1 MSMVIPLLL
10 LCIFAYAL
18 VAKTNV
24 YDSFVDGAK
33 QALPLVKNLLPY
45 LACMLVAVELAK
57 ASGVYNLLDFVFSPF
72 LQLVGIPDELSQLVL
87 LRPFSGSGSLAIVND
102 LLERYG
108 VDSFFGR
115 CACVIYGSS
124 ETVFYISTIYFG
136 DTSVKKLGFALGIGL
151 FCSFLSSS
159 LACLF
164 CRVFE

>member
-1 MSMVIPLLL
+1 MSMVIPFLL
-10 LCIFAYAL
+10 LCIFAFS
-18 VAKTNV
+18 VATKTKV

-33 QALPLVKNLLPY
+33 QALPLAKNLLPY
-45 LACMLVAVELAK
+45 LATMLVAVELAK
-57 ASGVYNLLDFVFSPF
+57 ASGVYNLLDLLLSPF

-102 LLERYG
+102 LLSRYG
-108 VDSFFGR
+108 VDSFLGR

-151 FCSFLSSS
+151 FCSFLSSA

-164 CRVFE
+164 CKVF

>member
-1 MSMVIPLLL
+1 MSIVIPLLL

-18 VAKTNV
+18 ATKTKV

-33 QALPLVKNLLPY
+33 QAIPLVKSLLPY

-57 ASGVYNLLDFVFSPF
+57 ASGVYNLLDLLLSPF

-102 LLERYG
+102 LLARYG
-108 VDSFFGR
+108 TDSFLGR

-124 ETVFYISTIYFG
+124 ETVFYISTVYFG
-136 DTSVKKLGFALGIGL
+136 DTSIKKLGVALWIGL
-151 FCSFLSSS
+151 FCSFLSSA

-164 CRVFE
+164 CRVF